1 MTRVTLAALVA
12 LSAFLATTE
21 ARPSDVQAR
30 LTIFARPA
38 VVAWAQPATVFGA
51 ARGAGSQDVVTVQ
64 VRECGSSAFTTYA
77 EAHVNAGG
85 GWELPVGTAVTSTFR
100 ARWRSSTSAPVTI
113 RQAAS
118 VLLARERAGRGFVVT
133 AISKR
138 SLWRKTVE
146 IQRRTGGAWRTVRK
160 MRLTDS
166 VKSTGLVSASEAR
179 FRLAVPKGAVLR
191 AVLPFAEARP
201 CYVRSFSKVVRA

>member
-51 ARGAGSQDVVTVQ
+51 ARGAGPQDVVTVQ
-64 VRECGSSAFTTYA
+64 VRECGSSAFSTYA
-77 EAHVNAGG
+77 ETHVNAGG
-85 GWELPVGTAVTSTFR
+85 GWELPVGVTSTFR

-118 VLLARERAGRGFVVT
+118 VLLARERAGRGFVVS
-133 AISKR
+133 AIPKR
-138 SLWRKTVE
+138 TIWRRTVE

>member
-51 ARGAGSQDVVTVQ
+51 ARGAGPQDVVTVQ
-64 VRECGSSAFTTYA
+64 VRECGSSAFSTYA

-133 AISKR
+133 AITKR
-138 SLWRKTVE
+138 TLWRKTVE

-166 VKSTGLVSASEAR
+166 VKSTGFVSASEAR